1 MLGALMVVPLVAY
14 RALWDTFPSIDL
26 YKNLKPLQSI
36 SIGLGTLTLNYIIL
50 YLSIGVIEEVSKYFV
65 VRRVDAKE
73 INSVR
78 DSIEFSIIAALG
90 FSFAENTFYFIQ
102 IQQNF
107 GMDMLLNVF
116 IFRSLFSTFAHV
128 LFSAVYGYHAGLAN
142 FAEEI
147 YKQQSRNS
155 FYRKAIYR
163 IGKLLSIKGSDLFE
177 DQHRF
182 LALFFAASLHA
193 IFNLLLEAGITAFL
207 VPFLII
213 GILHVSYLVYN
224 RDFYVAKKN

>member
-1 MLGALMVVPLVAY
+1 MLQSTVAFTVGLSVVLSLLPVIIWGAIFLSKSNEKRYMVVRTFMLGALMVVPLVAY

-116 IFRSLFSTFAHV
+116 IFR
-128 LFSAVYGYHAGLAN
+128 
-142 FAEEI
+142 
-147 YKQQSRNS
+147 
-155 FYRKAIYR
+155 
-163 IGKLLSIKGSDLFE
+163 
-177 DQHRF
+177 
-182 LALFFAASLHA
+182 
-193 IFNLLLEAGITAFL
+193 
-207 VPFLII
+207 
-213 GILHVSYLVYN
+213 
-224 RDFYVAKKN
+224 